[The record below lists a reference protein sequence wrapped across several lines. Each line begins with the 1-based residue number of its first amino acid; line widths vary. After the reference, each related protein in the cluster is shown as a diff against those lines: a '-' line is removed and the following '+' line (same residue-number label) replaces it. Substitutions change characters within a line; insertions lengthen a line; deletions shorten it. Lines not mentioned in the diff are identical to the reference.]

1 MPCEQNYTLTARVGE
16 DGTQYL
22 LIREARNRPAR
33 HGVSALAES
42 MTILKTRLQKALRL
56 ARHGTKEEG

>member
-1 MPCEQNYTLTARVGE
+1 MPCEQNYTLTVRVAE

-22 LIREARNRPAR
+22 LIREIRNQPTR

-42 MTILKTRLQKALRL
+42 MTILKARLQKALRL
-56 ARHGTKEEG
+56 ARPGAKDEG